1 MKEPIIIG
9 LTGGIGSGK
18 STVARIFETL
28 DYPVFYADDEAKK
41 CYLDASVR
49 EAVIQHFGQEA
60 YDGEA
65 VNRAY
70 LAQTVF
76 NNPEKLKQ
84 LNGILHP
91 AVRQQFANWH
101 EKQSAFAVLREAAIL
116 FESGSDADCTL
127 TITVSAPEELR
138 IRRVTNRDG
147 SEASAV
153 RERMRNQ
160 LSDAERAARAD
171 YEIVND
177 GVQLILPQVLDI
189 DAELKAR
196 YGAPG
201 RRR

>member
-49 EAVIQHFGQEA
+49 EEVIQHFGQEA

>member
-65 VNRAY
+65 FNRAY

-91 AVRQQFANWH
+91 AVRQQFANWR